1 MPRTQSPKINKSEF
15 IRSMPDAP
23 AREVVEAGAKK
34 GVKLS
39 EKYVHV
45 IRSADK
51 ARARVGKA
59 VGGGKRGRGRGASSG
74 SEAELRRAIAEL
86 GLTRARQ
93 VLGEVEAAF
102 SR

>member
-1 MPRTQSPKINKSEF
+1 MPRTQSTKINKSEF
-15 IRSMPDAP
+15 IRSMPDAT
-23 AREVVEAGAKK
+23 AREVVEAGTKK

-51 ARARVGKA
+51 ARARGGRV
-59 VGGGKRGRGRGASSG
+59 VGGATRRGRGASG

-86 GLTRARQ
+86 GLARARQ

>member
-15 IRSMPDAP
+15 IRSMADAP

-51 ARARVGKA
+51 ARARVGK
-59 VGGGKRGRGRGASSG
+59 VVGGGGKRGRRASAG